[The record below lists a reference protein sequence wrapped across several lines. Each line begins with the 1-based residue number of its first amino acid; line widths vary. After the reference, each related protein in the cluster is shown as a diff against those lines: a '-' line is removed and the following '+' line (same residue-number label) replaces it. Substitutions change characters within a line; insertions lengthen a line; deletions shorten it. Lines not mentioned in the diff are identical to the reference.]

1 MGVEEGRREREKVT
15 PEWTVIE
22 SLQATP
28 YNQDLTVERR
38 IPRWWWAAKRVMDIT
53 VATGVLV
60 MASPVMLLAALAIAV
75 ASPGKPIFLQTRVGK
90 NGKEFSLF
98 KFRTMEDGAH
108 LLHDQV
114 RHLNEVDGPVLK
126 IRNDPRLH
134 PLGAFLRR
142 TSIDELPNFI
152 NVLLG
157 EMSVV
162 GPRPP
167 LPCEVEHYDSYAMR
181 RLVVK
186 PGVTCLWQ
194 INGRSTVSFEHWMAL
209 DNEYIDSWNP
219 LTDLALIAKTV
230 PAVIRG
236 IGAH

>member
-1 MGVEEGRREREKVT
+1 VT
-15 PEWTVIE
+15 DV
-22 SLQATP
+22 
-28 YNQDLTVERR
+28 
-38 IPRWWWAAKRVMDIT
+38 T
-53 VATGVLV
+53 VATTVLIF
-60 MASPVMLLAALAIAV
+60 ASPVMLLTSVAIAIV
-75 ASPGKPIFLQTRVGK
+75 SPGSPIFRQTRVGK
-90 NGKEFSLF
+90 DGKEFRLF
-98 KFRTMEDGAH
+98 KFRTMDHGAH

-134 PLGAFLRR
+134 PLGSFLRR

-152 NVLLG
+152 NVLRG

-167 LPCEVEHYDSYAMR
+167 LPCEVEHYDGYALR
-181 RLVVK
+181 RLTVK

-209 DNEYIDSWNP
+209 DNEYIDTWNP
-219 LTDLALIAKTV
+219 ARDLAIIGRTV

>member
-1 MGVEEGRREREKVT
+1 MIDV
-15 PEWTVIE
+15 
-22 SLQATP
+22 
-28 YNQDLTVERR
+28 
-38 IPRWWWAAKRVMDIT
+38 T
-53 VATGVLV
+53 VATTVLV
-60 MASPVMLLAALAIAV
+60 ASAPVMLIAAVGIALV
-75 ASPGKPIFLQTRVGK
+75 SPGSPIFRQTRVGK
-90 NGKEFSLF
+90 NGEEFRLY
-98 KFRTMEDGAH
+98 KFRTMKRGAH
-108 LLHDQV
+108 LLHE
-114 RHLNEVDGPVLK
+114 RMKPLSEVDGPVFKL
-126 IRNDPRLH
+126 RNDPRLH
-134 PLGAFLRR
+134 ALGAILRR

-152 NVLLG
+152 NVLRG

-167 LPCEVEHYDSYAMR
+167 LPGEVAHYDSYALR
-181 RLVVK
+181 RLTVK

-219 LTDLALIAKTV
+219 GMDLALIAKTV

>member
-1 MGVEEGRREREKVT
+1 M
-15 PEWTVIE
+15 
-22 SLQATP
+22 
-28 YNQDLTVERR
+28 
-38 IPRWWWAAKRVMDIT
+38 PRWWWTAKRVIDVT
-53 VATGVLV
+53 VAAGVLV
-60 MASPVMLLAALAIAV
+60 VASPVMLFAAAAIALT
-75 ASPGKPIFLQTRVGK
+75 SPGNPIFLQTRVGK
-90 NGKEFSLF
+90 DGKEFQLF

-108 LLHDQV
+108 LLHEHV

-134 PLGAFLRR
+134 PLGSVLRR

-152 NVLLG
+152 NVLRG

-167 LPCEVEHYDSYAMR
+167 LPCEVEHYDRNAMR

-194 INGRSTVSFEHWMAL
+194 INGRSTVSFDHWMEM
-209 DNEYIDSWNP
+209 DNQYIDTWNP
-219 LTDLALIAKTV
+219 VSDLGIIAKTV